1 MLVTVASVALNASI
15 GIAVWQSQLQLT
27 AKIIITAILLIKVAL
42 FFCSVWMSDGGAIA
56 RWEIAACMVLNIALL
71 VYALHVKEIFVI
83 MTAAGASVLLL
94 IWTVGNVFQ
103 SQSR

>member
-71 VYALHVKEIFVI
+71 VYALHVLPLL
-83 MTAAGASVLLL
+83 VLPEDCGPHPVL
-94 IWTVGNVFQ
+94 
-103 SQSR
+103 